1 MGRTID
7 GVEYLDVAEAT
18 ALLGVKKAT
27 LYAYVSRG
35 VLASYRMGVGR
46 ARLYRRADL
55 EALRALRPSDEFKE
69 AAQAPPADDVFR
81 DVHLPDVADWA
92 ADH

>member
-7 GVEYLDVAEAT
+7 GVEYLDGVEAA

-55 EALRALRPSDEFKE
+55 EALRALRPSDELR
-69 AAQAPPADDVFR
+69 AIAQAPPDDDVFR
-81 DVHLPDVADWA
+81 DVHLPDASDWA